1 MGQSGVFGGPVLAP
15 WALCLTPLLYA
26 NVKRDSEW
34 TCWGSYVFKSLLK
47 ALVLIL
53 PNERS
58 WCTVMILRFLLFFSV
73 TVSVLSIEGTDCRL
87 DELGKLADRTRGKVR
102 RTVTMAKHM
111 THQIMHNLMVSICAF
126 PLSLGGNSQS
136 QQAASRVWAD
146 HSKPDHC
153 HTLYCNYTAA
163 KINVRAAL
171 HIIT

>member
-15 WALCLTPLLYA
+15 RALCLTPLLYA

-47 ALVLIL
+47 ALVLIQWKVL
-53 PNERS
+53 MHCDDPQIS
-58 WCTVMILRFLLFFSV
+58 SFFSV